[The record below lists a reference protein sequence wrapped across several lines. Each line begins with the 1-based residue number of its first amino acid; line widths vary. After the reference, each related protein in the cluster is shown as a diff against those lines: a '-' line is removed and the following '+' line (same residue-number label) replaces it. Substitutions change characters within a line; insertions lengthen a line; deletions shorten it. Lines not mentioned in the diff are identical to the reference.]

1 MKLLREAK
9 EPGKREVDAE
19 RGAPLRIGNDG
30 NELSEKGRGEGIDLD
45 LIRGRRL
52 EGGGVLE
59 GKGEITFGHTVDV
72 SES

>member
-52 EGGGVLE
+52 GGGE
-59 GKGEITFGHTVDV
+59 GFWKEKVKLLLGTQ
-72 SES
+72 